1 MGTLEETIREFD
13 ARVREIERVS
23 DTLNRVLLISPE
35 SEFYSAIWS
44 IIHGYMEAIS
54 AVYPIGGWLEWWWL
68 DCGLGSWPHQAGLPG
83 EELRTIAT
91 IDDLVRIVCD
101 DIARSA

>member
-1 MGTLEETIREFD
+1 MDKIEQVIRDFD
-13 ARVREIERVS
+13 ARVREIDRVT
-23 DTLNRVLLISPE
+23 DTLNSVLLMSPE
-35 SEFYSAIWS
+35 SEFYGAVWS

-54 AVYPIGGWLEWWWL
+54 AVYPIEGWLEWWWL
-68 DCGLGSWPHQAGLPG
+68 ECGLGSMPQKAGLPG
-83 EELRTIAT
+83 DELRTIAN